1 MKGTDMAGETTL
13 TIIGNLTED
22 IGLKFVPSGAAV
34 ANFTVA
40 STPRTFDKNTNEW
53 KDGDPLFMRCTLWR
67 KAAENLAE
75 SNLTKGTR
83 VMVTGTL
90 KQRSWE
96 QDGTKRTSIEM
107 DVEEVGVSL
116 KFTTAAVNNAARPSA
131 NQAEGGWGQSTHG
144 APTADPWQVPATA
157 GAGRPF

>member
-1 MKGTDMAGETTL
+1 MAGETTV

-40 STPRTFDKNTNEW
+40 STPRTFDKTINDW
-53 KDGDPLFMRCTLWR
+53 KDGDPLFMRCTVWR

-75 SNLTKGTR
+75 SNLAKGTR

-90 KQRSWE
+90 KQRSWDQE
-96 QDGTKRTSIEM
+96 GVKRTSIEM
-107 DVEEVGVSL
+107 DVEEVGVSM
-116 KFTTAAVNNAARPSA
+116 KYATATVTKAARPSA
-131 NQAEGGWGQSTHG
+131 NQTEGGWGQSAQG
-144 APTADPWQVPATA
+144 APAADPWQVPATA

>member
-1 MKGTDMAGETTL
+1 MAGETTL

-53 KDGDPLFMRCTLWR
+53 KDGEALFMRCTLWR

-83 VMVTGTL
+83 VMVTGAL
-90 KQRSWE
+90 KQHSWV
-96 QDGTKRTSIEM
+96 QDGVKRTGFEM
-107 DVEEVGVSL
+107 DVEEIGVSL
-116 KFTTAAVNNAARPSA
+116 KFTPATVNKTAARSGA
-131 NQAEGGWGQSTHG
+131 NQAEGGWGQTTQG
-144 APTADPWQVPATA
+144 AAAADPWQVPATA